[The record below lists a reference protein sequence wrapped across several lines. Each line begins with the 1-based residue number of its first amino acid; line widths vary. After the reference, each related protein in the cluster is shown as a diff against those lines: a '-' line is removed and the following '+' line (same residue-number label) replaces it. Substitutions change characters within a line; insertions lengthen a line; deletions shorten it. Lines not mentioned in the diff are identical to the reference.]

1 MRFEDEFAEGGR
13 VGELPGDEYD
23 QLPYPSMPFAY
34 TQPARLAALTALFGV
49 EAPAADTAHV
59 LELGCASGGNI
70 IPLAARFPNAS
81 FLGIDLSQRQIDDGR
96 RRIAALGLS
105 NVEIRQ
111 GDLAATLT
119 LKQLTTS
126 AQSNGASES
135 EAGVCRALFR

>member
-1 MRFEDEFAEGGR
+1 
-13 VGELPGDEYD
+13 L
-23 QLPYPSMPFAY
+23 L
-34 TQPARLAALTALFGV
+34 
-49 EAPAADTAHV
+49 
-59 LELGCASGGNI
+59 
-70 IPLAARFPNAS
+70 FPNAS
-81 FLGIDLSQRQIDDGR
+81 FLGIDLSQRQIDDGH